1 MELLIPRAQQE
12 KKIHT
17 HNLKHAFIRRHSIRF
32 TSMMLAA
39 GLALPAYA
47 TAAEHQSPVET
58 VSCNVTRVAQ
68 PEAAPGA
75 LYALVEIPA
84 GSMTKYEIDPAT
96 GFLLVDRFQ
105 SMPVVYPANYGTL
118 PSTLAGD
125 GDSLDVVVYTRE
137 PVVPGALIPVR
148 PIGIL
153 KMIDGGETDDKVV
166 AVPLDDVD
174 PTYAGIR
181 DIGDLPE
188 IERERLVKFFLTYK
202 QLPQGGK
209 LVEVRQVGGYEL
221 ALKAIGEALALYQQ
235 TSARADACTVN

>member
-1 MELLIPRAQQE
+1 M
-12 KKIHT
+12 
-17 HNLKHAFIRRHSIRF
+17 RF
-32 TSMMLAA
+32 TAVMLAA

-47 TAAEHQSPVET
+47 TAAEHQLPVQT
-58 VSCNVTRVAQ
+58 GSCNVTRVAQ
-68 PEAAPGA
+68 PNAAPRA

-84 GSMTKYEIDPAT
+84 GSTIKYEIDPAT

-105 SMPVVYPANYGTL
+105 SMPVVYPANYGAL

-125 GDSLDVVVYTRE
+125 GDALDVVIYTRE

-153 KMIDGGETDDKVV
+153 KMIDGGETDDKVI

-181 DIGDLPE
+181 DLGDLPE
-188 IERERLVKFFLTYK
+188 IERERLVRFFLTYK

-209 LVEVRQVGGYEL
+209 LVEIRQVGGYEL
-221 ALKAIGEALALYQQ
+221 ALEAIREALALYQQ
-235 TSARADACTVN
+235 TSASAEGCTVN